1 MFTLCLAPISC
12 TPTGHDTTVA
22 SYCLL
27 LPGKTLHISALLTA
41 KKLGN
46 KEGAVRAIHL
56 LESAGLGEGGRNKT
70 TKWSYNGMSMQ

>member
-1 MFTLCLAPISC
+1 MSC
-12 TPTGHDTTVA
+12 TPTGFRHDTTVV

-46 KEGAVRAIHL
+46 KEGAVRGIHL
-56 LESAGLGEGGRNKT
+56 LESTGLGEVEEI
-70 TKWSYNGMSMQ
+70 